1 MLTGQN
7 GILNRTTEAKIQ
19 TVVGSV
25 KEEVQMLGMEELMKN
40 ETTITENLLADGKVK
55 RTVKQGTD
63 GKYYMY
69 YIIKDGEFHS
79 MNGLGAG
86 NISSLK
92 DVFLID
98 DNLNVRYIAKD
109 GKEYGDNI
117 ENKILEDE
125 TKIRFSNKAFSE
137 YVSKISGVTENEA
150 KFKWMKN
157 LTSLTIADNSVDSL
171 QDLVFFPN
179 LTSLTLGEYGTNI
192 PPITSMDGIEN
203 CTKLQSLVIIYG
215 PDKNYQAIK
224 DLKKLTNFSR
234 RYADKK
240 EFDNIING
248 LKFCENLKTLELV
261 GMYIDNMKRINEL
274 SECLENLNLNTNN
287 ISKIEGLEEKT
298 KIVTLSIANNE
309 ITKIT
314 GIENLTNLKN
324 VNLANNNISDI
335 TPLKANSLLMNL
347 NLKGNT
353 GIDGNRNNYT
363 GEKLEALNKISEIL
377 DRGGTI
383 NLDTDKLSL
392 FRNYTK
398 LDFTNCGLVT
408 LESLEGLTELTSLN
422 LFGNNLTFE
431 DEKSRQILSSMTK
444 LKELNLYNNKV
455 TNVTAINNLKSL
467 KELILGGNNKVN
479 LTEMEDIISN
489 LNSLDVS
496 TESLKTLSNCNI
508 NKITKLR
515 LNAIRLTEIPNLSKF
530 NKLTELSISG
540 GNKIENINS
549 ISSLSNLES
558 LNLNKCDLH
567 NKMIDFSNLTK
578 LNNLTLTNN
587 ALWSE
592 DLEKVRTLKS
602 NVNLTLDLR
611 VNSIID
617 ASALLEL
624 NLSTKIDLRN
634 NVNLSTESKQNLT
647 KRFGK
652 NVMYDK

>member
-7 GILNRTTEAKIQ
+7 GILKRASEAKIQ

-40 ETTITENLLADGKVK
+40 EATITENLLADGKVK

-69 YIIKDGEFHS
+69 YIIKDEEFHS

-157 LTSLTIADNSVDSL
+157 LTSLEIADNSVDSL

-179 LTSLTLGEYGTNI
+179 LTSLTLGDYSKNSPNI
-192 PPITSMDGIEN
+192 TTMDGIEN
-203 CTKLQSLVIIYG
+203 CTKLQSLLIISG

-224 DLKKLTNFSR
+224 ELKNLTSFR
-234 RYADKK
+234 RRFADKK
-240 EFDNIING
+240 EFDNIIDG
-248 LKFCENLKTLELV
+248 LKFCENLKRLTLDN
-261 GMYIDNMKRINEL
+261 MHIDNMKRINEL
-274 SECLENLNLNTNN
+274 SDSLESLNLDVNN
-287 ISKIEGLEEKT
+287 ISKIEGVENKT
-298 KIVTLSIANNE
+298 RIVNLSIANNE

-314 GIENLTNLKN
+314 GVENLTNLETI
-324 VNLANNNISDI
+324 NLANNNISDI
-335 TPLKANSLLMNL
+335 TPLKSNSLLMNL
-347 NLKGNT
+347 DLKGNK

-377 DRGGTI
+377 DRGGSI
-383 NLDTDKLSL
+383 NLDADKLSL

-408 LESLEGLTELTSLN
+408 LESLEGFTELKSLG
-422 LFGNNLTFE
+422 LRGNNLALE

-444 LKELNLYNNKV
+444 LQKLDLYGNEV

-489 LNSLDVS
+489 LDSLNVS
-496 TESLKTLSNCNI
+496 TESLKTLSNCSI

-515 LNAIRLTEIPNLSKF
+515 LNATGLTEIPNLSKF
-530 NKLTELSISG
+530 NKLTELSIWNG
-540 GNKIENINS
+540 EKVENINS

-592 DLEKVRTLKS
+592 DLEKVRVLKS

-611 VNSIID
+611 GNSIID

-624 NLSTKIDLRN
+624 NLNTKIDLRN
-634 NVNLSTESKQNLT
+634 NVNLTTESKQNLT
-647 KRFGK
+647 KKFGR